1 MRALHRCA
9 HHHHTPHYS
18 HPVFCVSAM
27 SCCEVLLLLLAPQER
42 GSPSDG
48 RKGTSTSDAHPS
60 LPSFYWTFP
69 HSPSSPSSHLVPRLV
84 SSCPQTHP
92 SPIHRRS
99 PTSGQV
105 LVLDMTGS
113 ALLTRLLQVTFSTR
127 RRPGR
132 QQQHRHHHQRYTVQS
147 TLLVSTY
154 PYRELKE
161 TKRVAL
167 PCAGPDSRAQKKPTI
182 TSPSPCGVTAT
193 RAYTETHNIRRP
205 SAAARERT

>member
-1 MRALHRCA
+1 MLPCA
-9 HHHHTPHYS
+9 HCIVAHITTTHTQAHKHTGTLHYS

-27 SCCEVLLLLLAPQER
+27 SCCEVLLLLAQQER
-42 GSPSDG
+42 GSPNAR

-60 LPSFYWTFP
+60 LPGPGSFYWTFP
-69 HSPSSPSSHLVPRLV
+69 HSHSSPSSHLVPRLV

-92 SPIHRRS
+92 GPIHRRS

-105 LVLDMTGS
+105 LALDMTGS

-132 QQQHRHHHQRYTVQS
+132 QQQHRHHHRRYTVQS

-154 PYRELKE
+154 PYRDFKE

-167 PCAGPDSRAQKKPTI
+167 PCAGPDNRAKRNQ
-182 TSPSPCGVTAT
+182 PSPA
-193 RAYTETHNIRRP
+193 HRRVV
-205 SAAARERT
+205 